1 MTENEYL
8 EAVLR
13 QQTLAPESP
22 ELEQLQERGNEVKSL
37 LQNKYSTARTREAG
51 SKKKG
56 TMIKA
61 SYDLDVTC
69 YFPHD
74 DDSAGETL
82 KGIFET
88 VEAALQEQYVTS
100 SKGAAI
106 RVWDATGQTDFHID
120 VVPGRFVDGNEGDAF
135 LHPSSSDKQRLKTN
149 LDVHIA
155 HVRDSGVVDAI
166 RLLKLWRENNHLQVK
181 TFALELLAIKLL
193 EEKKD
198 KPLGEQLLF
207 VWGQFKENGDN
218 LVVEDPANPHGNDLS
233 ELLND
238 GVRAALSTAADGTL
252 RAIEQNG
259 WQVVFGDVE
268 TNEAERAEAL
278 RRISVA
284 TPVRTRPWASE

>member
-8 EAVLR
+8 EAILR
-13 QQTLAPESP
+13 QQTLAPGSP
-22 ELEQLQERGNEVKSL
+22 ELEELQERGNEVKSL
-37 LQNKYSTARTREAG
+37 LRRKFSTARTREAG
-51 SKKKG
+51 SKRKG

-82 KGIFET
+82 KAIFET
-88 VEAALQEQYVTS
+88 VEAALQEEYVTS
-100 SKGAAI
+100 RKGAAI
-106 RVWDATGQTDFHID
+106 RIWDATGQTDFHID
-120 VVPGRFVDGNEGDAF
+120 VVPGRFVDGNEGDVF
-135 LHPSSSDKQRLKTN
+135 LYPSSSDKNRLKTN

-166 RLLKLWRENNHLQVK
+166 RLLKLWRENNYLQVK

-193 EEKKD
+193 GEHKD
-198 KPLGEQLLF
+198 KPLSEQLLH
-207 VWGQFKENGDN
+207 VWEQFKENGDN

-233 ELLND
+233 ELLSD
-238 GVRAALSTAADGTL
+238 GVRAALSSAADGTL
-252 RAIEQNG
+252 RTVEQSG
-259 WQVVFGDVE
+259 WQAVFGEVE
-268 TNEAERAEAL
+268 AHEAERAAAL

-284 TPVRTRPWASE
+284 TPVRTRPWASG